1 MATRIETLY
10 ELWGKRNPKYEQHYE
25 FNVVR
30 KLSDYGVGASESTS
44 AKGKI
49 LGGGYEV
56 YLMAFFI
63 GLYANKSMPLTGATT
78 KLGQPLQYW
87 GNLDSKK
94 GRKAYSEMR
103 DYIFATLIAKTDIDL
118 LALDKDLITPSE
130 VVAKLIVTMEE
141 YANYGFS
148 VMADKL
154 ASNENFFYDNTSF
167 LNLFLALNTQTHS
180 DEDGPESLD

>member
-10 ELWGKRNPKYEQHYE
+10 ELWAKRNPKYEQHYE

-49 LGGGYEV
+49 LGAGYEV

-63 GLYANKSMPLTGATT
+63 GLYANKSMPLTGSTT

-87 GNLDSKK
+87 GNLDSK
-94 GRKAYSEMR
+94 S
-103 DYIFATLIAKTDIDL
+103 
-118 LALDKDLITPSE
+118 
-130 VVAKLIVTMEE
+130 
-141 YANYGFS
+141 
-148 VMADKL
+148 
-154 ASNENFFYDNTSF
+154 
-167 LNLFLALNTQTHS
+167 LF
-180 DEDGPESLD
+180 

>member
-1 MATRIETLY
+1 MGTHIETLY
-10 ELWGKRNPKYEQHYE
+10 ELWAKRNPKYEQHYE

-30 KLSDYGVGASESTS
+30 KLCDYGVGASESTS

-49 LGGGYEV
+49 LGGGYEA
-56 YLMAFFI
+56 YIMAFFI

-94 GRKAYSEMR
+94 GRKAYPEVR
-103 DYIFATLIAKTDIDL
+103 EYIFAALIAKTDIDFI
-118 LALDKDLITPSE
+118 ALDKDLITPSE
-130 VVAKLIVTMEE
+130 VVTKLIVTMEE

-148 VMADKL
+148 VIADKL
-154 ASNENFFYDNTSF
+154 GQNENHFYDNTSF
-167 LNLFLALNTQTHS
+167 LNLFLWLTADTKS
-180 DEDGPESLD
+180 PESGPESLD

>member
-10 ELWGKRNPKYEQHYE
+10 ELWAKRNPKYEQHYE

-30 KLSDYGVGASESTS
+30 KLSDYGVGASESTT

-49 LGGGYEV
+49 LGAGYEV

-63 GLYANKSMPLTGATT
+63 GLYANKSIPLTGSTT

-94 GRKAYSEMR
+94 GRKAYSEIR
-103 DYIFATLIAKTDIDL
+103 DFIFAALVAKTDIDL
-118 LALDKDLITPSE
+118 LALDKELITPGE
-130 VVAKLIVTMEE
+130 VVTKLIATMEE

-148 VMADKL
+148 VIADKL
-154 ASNENFFYDNTSF
+154 ASNENYFYDNTSF
-167 LNLFLALNTQTHS
+167 LNVFLSLNQ
-180 DEDGPESLD
+180 DAEPNEDGPESLD